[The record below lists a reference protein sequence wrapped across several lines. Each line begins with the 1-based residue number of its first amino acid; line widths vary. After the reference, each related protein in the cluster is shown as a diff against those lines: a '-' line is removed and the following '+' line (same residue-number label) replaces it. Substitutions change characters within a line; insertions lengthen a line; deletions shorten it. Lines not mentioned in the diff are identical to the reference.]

1 MKKKINFTASI
12 FIGMVLG
19 IILGFIFRNSSNFI
33 VTYLAPIGTVYIN
46 LLKLMVVPMVFVSIV
61 NGVVSLGDIKKIET
75 VGKYTIVYFFFTTA
89 VAIIFGLVFAN
100 VFKGA
105 FPVFEMNNLSYEPT
119 KTSIIDTLVA
129 MFPSNI
135 LKPLVEAD
143 MLATIFIALLLGFG
157 ILQSGESGMKVAKAF
172 SYLNDIILKMIGII
186 LKITPIG
193 VFCLM
198 ANTVAVN
205 GITIV
210 SAIGIVLLITYLT
223 YIIYGAIAY
232 GFSIRVIS
240 GENPLKFFKTIIP
253 VITTAFTTSSSNA
266 TLPLSLEYSEKVGC
280 DKSVSSFVLPLGCT
294 INMDGSAIY
303 MGILTIFIAKC
314 YGVDLTLVDMVT
326 VVLTSTLASVG
337 VAGVPGSALIMMAMV
352 LEAIGLPVEGVALV
366 AGVDKLFDM
375 GRTCLNVTGDIT
387 CSLAVTKFLHRKNK
401 KI

>member
-1 MKKKINFTASI
+1 MKKKINFTMSI
-12 FIGMVLG
+12 FIAMVLG
-19 IILGFIFRNSSNFI
+19 IILGIIFRNNSGFI
-33 VTYLAPIGTVYIN
+33 VSYLSPIGTIYIN
-46 LLKLMVVPMVFVSIV
+46 LLKMMVVPMVFISIV

-75 VGKYTIVYFFFTTA
+75 VGKYTVIYFFLTTA
-89 VAIIFGLVFAN
+89 VAIVFGLVFAN
-100 VFKGA
+100 IFKGA
-105 FPVFEMNNLSYEPT
+105 FPMFEMNNLSYEAT
-119 KTSIIDTLVA
+119 KTSIMDTIVSI
-129 MFPSNI
+129 FPSNMI
-135 LKPLVEAD
+135 RPLVEAE
-143 MLATIFIALLLGFG
+143 MLATIFIALLIGFG
-157 ILQSGESGMKVAKAF
+157 LLSTGESGVKVAKAF
-172 SYLNDIILKMIGII
+172 SYLNDIVLKMIEYI

-223 YIIYGAIAY
+223 YIVYGAIAY
-232 GFSIRVIS
+232 GFSIKVIS
-240 GENPLKFFKTIIP
+240 KESPLKFFKTIIP

-280 DKSVSSFVLPLGCT
+280 DKSVASFVLPLGCT

-314 YGVDLTLVDMVT
+314 YGVDLTLVDMLT

-401 KI
+401 TI